1 MTKEYRLT
9 LEVYRLEGAAGVKCS
24 VHVREN
30 GAEWESVPPTSVEDD
45 ADSSNEAWLVST
57 VLGRLDKMHGAQESR
72 NLSADLRDLFYSVFL
87 DKLANHI
94 EEHGAEG
101 TLARYVNDAGLLKT
115 LADASE
121 KELLLKL
128 GGDNT
133 EPAIMENLKKLL
145 RMTASKVSRESIA
158 KAVMRKSNVKSARTG
173 VAEGEG

>member
-9 LEVYRLEGAAGVKCS
+9 LEVYRLEGATGMECA

-30 GAEWESVPPTSVEDD
+30 GAEWESIPPTSVEDD
-45 ADSSNEAWLVST
+45 ADSNTEAWLVSV
-57 VLGRLDKMHGAQESR
+57 VLGRLDKMHGAQGSS

-101 TLARYVNDAGLLKT
+101 TLARYVNDAGLLET

-128 GGDNT
+128 GGDEL